1 MTRKKLA
8 TVLAIALLPLAIGA
22 FVLQGQVRSA
32 NGPRLFAQVLRYIEE
47 HAVDSL
53 SQAEIY
59 EKAARGLVRNL
70 NDPYAEL
77 YSPEQLAS
85 FQRNTLGNN
94 YGGIGMQ
101 IESQDGLITVTT
113 VFSGTPGEHGGV
125 QAGDRI
131 MVVDTTRVT
140 GMPLDAVSR
149 RLTGPPGTTVNVTF
163 AREGVSE
170 PIRVTFTRA
179 VIQVPAVPYTLVLE
193 GNVGYVPLVRF
204 NESSADQ
211 LEKAIRDLRRRNV
224 GAYVLDMRRNPGG
237 SLDQALEI
245 SNLFLQ
251 PGREIARVRHRGK
264 EPDVFNANRPSIIDS
279 TALVVLINDLSASA
293 SEIVAGALQDHDRAL
308 VVGTASFGKGL
319 VQTLYPIEGGWAI
332 KLTTGKWYTPSGR
345 SIQGEHKTLEDGRFV
360 EYEPDSLE
368 TDSLKKNR
376 PVFRSTGGRIVY
388 GGGGITPDVIVR
400 PDTLNDPEQEFLRA
414 LGPRYSLLHTTAFG
428 YARELKTRVQ
438 PDFTVPDAWLDEL
451 YQRLQKANVKV
462 DRGLYDGAAPYIRR
476 ILEQR
481 VATLAFGDS
490 AWFRRIVP
498 EDRQL
503 LTALEY
509 LRKGRTQRELLAL
522 ASNNGVARPQ

>member
-8 TVLAIALLPLAIGA
+8 TVIALALLPLAMGA
-22 FVLQGQVRSA
+22 FVLQGQVRNA
-32 NGPRLFAQVLRYIEE
+32 NGPRLFAQVLRYVEE

-53 SQAEIY
+53 SQAQIY

-70 NDPYAEL
+70 QDPYAEL

-140 GMPLDAVSR
+140 GMPLEAVSR
-149 RLTGPPGTTVNVTF
+149 RLTGPPGTTVNVIF
-163 AREGVSE
+163 AREGVSD
-170 PIRVTFTRA
+170 PIKVTFTRA

-204 NESSADQ
+204 NESSAEQ
-211 LEKAIRDLRRRNV
+211 LEKAFRELRRRNV
-224 GAYVLDMRRNPGG
+224 SSYVLDLRRNPGG
-237 SLDQALEI
+237 SLDQALAI

-251 PGREIARVRHRGK
+251 PGREIARVRHRGR
-264 EPDVFNANRPSIIDS
+264 EPEVFNANRPSIIDS
-279 TALVVLINDLSASA
+279 TAFVVLINDLSASA

-308 VVGTASFGKGL
+308 VVGTSSFGKGL
-319 VQTLYPIEGGWAI
+319 VQTLYPLEGGWAI

-345 SIQGEHKTLEDGRFV
+345 SIQGEHKQLEDGRFV

-368 TDSLKKNR
+368 TDSTRRNR
-376 PVFRSTGGRIVY
+376 PIFRSASGRIVY
-388 GGGGITPDVIVR
+388 GGGGITPDVTIR
-400 PDTLNDPEQEFLRA
+400 PDTLTAPEQEFLRA
-414 LGPRYSLLHTTAFG
+414 LGPRWPLFHSTAFG
-428 YARELKTRVQ
+428 FARELKSQVQ
-438 PDFTVPDAWLDEL
+438 PDFTVTDAWLDEL
-451 YQRLQKANVKV
+451 YQRLLKANLKLE
-462 DRGLYDGAAPYIRR
+462 RSLYDGAAPYLRR
-476 ILEQR
+476 ELERR

-490 AWFRRIVP
+490 AWFRRTVP

-503 LTALEY
+503 VTALEY
-509 LRKGRTQRELLAL
+509 LQKGRTQRELLAL
-522 ASNNGVARPQ
+522 AATEQVVKPQ